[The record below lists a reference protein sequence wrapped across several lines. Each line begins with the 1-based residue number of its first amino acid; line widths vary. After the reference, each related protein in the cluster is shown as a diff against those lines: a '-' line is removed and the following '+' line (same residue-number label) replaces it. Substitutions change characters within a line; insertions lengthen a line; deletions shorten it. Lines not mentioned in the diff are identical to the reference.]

1 MKMAETDCKTA
12 YFYRE
17 AVSADTVPK
26 SQEKQ
31 METER
36 KNRKTVSVRIQI
48 LIAVTLVQIPVII
61 LYFFIV
67 NNFVDRFREEQWSY
81 QNTELK
87 RYISSLQDEIREI
100 DEFLFYHCYNSF
112 RSDDPDE
119 SLREVEYFTEDLFSH
134 DGYIH
139 SIEVLDQDGN
149 VLYAAGN
156 NSDVMIRDVIAN
168 GDSVNRGWIVRKY
181 DDSNYLIRVINE
193 NEKYASVI
201 ISVKQ
206 LAASAMDV
214 YHLSGSVLL
223 QKLGDNLTTNLW
235 VRQAEEPIPASIKEP
250 YLLMSNRRQYMLSES
265 TLVGMRVVYGVPYQY
280 DFRWLYMF
288 GYLMVGLAV
297 LSLSVTMFYLR
308 HSILKPLTEMTG
320 FMKRIGEGEMDLRLP
335 DRKSTELMQISGTFN
350 DMMDDLKDAKISSY
364 ENQLTARRAKMD
376 ALRLQIRRHFFLNCL
391 KNIYAMATT
400 GDYDGVKQTAFLLSG
415 NLRYTL
421 NFDEDSVPMRKELDM
436 CEDYIKLQ
444 GVGQTMK
451 PMLITD
457 CDENL
462 DAFEIPPVSLLTI
475 LENSCKYGTKQ
486 NGPLLIR
493 ITGKIRKLDE
503 KKYAMITVQDN
514 GPGYDPEMLKLLN
527 QDLNKVQENNH
538 IGMANTLLRFR
549 MLYGP
554 ECSVLFANSSGAKVD
569 LMIPMERIDNE
580 VQV

>member
-1 MKMAETDCKTA
+1 MEAET
-12 YFYRE
+12 
-17 AVSADTVPK
+17 
-26 SQEKQ
+26 
-31 METER
+31 
-36 KNRKTVSVRIQI
+36 KNKRTVSVRMQI
-48 LIAVTLVQIPVII
+48 LTAVTLVQIPVII

-67 NNFVDRFREEQWSY
+67 NNFVSRFQEEQWSY
-81 QNTELK
+81 QNTELN
-87 RYISSLQDEIREI
+87 RYISSLQDQFKEI

-112 RSDDPDE
+112 QSDDPDG
-119 SLREVEYFTEDLFSH
+119 SLSEVKYFTQDLLTH
-134 DGYIH
+134 TDYIY
-139 SIEVLDQDGN
+139 SIEVADKNGT
-149 VLYAAGN
+149 VLYQAGN
-156 NSDVMIRDVIAN
+156 DSVEIVRDVIEN
-168 GDSVNRGWIVRKY
+168 GDSVNRGWIIRKY
-181 DDSNYLIRVINE
+181 EDSNYLIRVIYAND
-193 NEKYASVI
+193 KYAAVL
-201 ISVKQ
+201 ISVNQ
-206 LAASAMDV
+206 LAASALDE
-214 YHLSGSVLL
+214 YYLGGSVML
-223 QKLGDNLTTNLW
+223 QKAGENLTSTLW
-235 VRQAEEPIPASIKEP
+235 LRQAEEPVPASIKEP
-250 YLLMSNRRQYMLSES
+250 YLLMSNRRQYMLNES
-265 TLVGMRVVYGVPYQY
+265 TLLGMRVIYGVPYKY
-280 DFRWLYMF
+280 DFRWLYLF

-297 LSLSVTMFYLR
+297 LSLAVTMFYLR
-308 HSILKPLTEMTG
+308 NSILRPLTEMTG

-444 GVGQTMK
+444 GVGQVLK

-493 ITGKIRKLDE
+493 ITGKIRELDE

-514 GPGYDPEMLKLLN
+514 GPGFDPDMLKLLN

-554 ECSVLFANSSGAKVD
+554 ECSVLFSNSSGAKVD
-569 LMIPMERIDNE
+569 LTIPMERVNNE
-580 VQV
+580 VQA